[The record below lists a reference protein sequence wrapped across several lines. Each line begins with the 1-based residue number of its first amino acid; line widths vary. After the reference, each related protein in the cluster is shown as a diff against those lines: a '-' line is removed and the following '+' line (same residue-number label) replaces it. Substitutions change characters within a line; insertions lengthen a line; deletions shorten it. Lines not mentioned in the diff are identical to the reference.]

1 MIFLPVFPAGFG
13 GFRSRQFVSARL
25 NAGFGTKNLKLITDI
40 MQRDS
45 CSEAVILTS
54 KAAGGDHLMVTLFGT
69 ERGVYQAML
78 FGGRKSRLRAL
89 ISPWHLGTVWLYGDT
104 KKNMLKITDFEAV
117 KFRSGIRD
125 SLYKTWAA
133 SLASE
138 LVIKTNATG
147 EYAKCWT
154 LVNAFFD
161 GLDQTAEDECRA
173 ALVRF
178 LWRFLSL
185 MGLCPPTIHCVRC
198 GDAFSTTAA
207 VYEPA
212 ENGFTCTSCAAATG
226 SATEFSVSAEG
237 LAYLSAVSELRF
249 SDVRA
254 IRLSA
259 SALEELK
266 TLLFFL
272 ITQAA
277 GDKLNTLAS
286 GAGIL

>member
-1 MIFLPVFPAGFG
+1 
-13 GFRSRQFVSARL
+13 
-25 NAGFGTKNLKLITDI
+25 
-40 MQRDS
+40 MQRNS
-45 CSEAVILTS
+45 CSEAVILAS
-54 KAAGGDHLMVTLFGT
+54 KAAGGDHLAVTLFGV
-69 ERGVYQAML
+69 ERGVYHAML

-104 KKNMLKITDFEAV
+104 QKNTLKITDFEAA

-138 LVIKTNATG
+138 LVIKTNAAG

-161 GLDQTAEDECRA
+161 GLDQTAEAECRA

-178 LWRFLSL
+178 LWRFLSV
-185 MGLCPPTIHCVRC
+185 MGLRPETAHCVRC
-198 GDAFSTTAA
+198 GDAFSTGAA
-207 VYEPA
+207 VYEA
-212 ENGFTCTSCAAATG
+212 ADNGFVCRSCVTDSAMLLSETEGQRNAA
-226 SATEFSVSAEG
+226 EFSLSAEG
-237 LAYLSAVSELRF
+237 LSFLSAVSELRS
-249 SDVRA
+249 SDVRV
-254 IRLSA
+254 IRLTEST
-259 SALEELK
+259 LDELK
-266 TLLFFL
+266 HVLFFL

>member
-1 MIFLPVFPAGFG
+1 
-13 GFRSRQFVSARL
+13 
-25 NAGFGTKNLKLITDI
+25 

-54 KAAGGDHLMVTLFGT
+54 KAADGDHLAVTLFGA

-89 ISPWHLGTVWLYGDT
+89 ISPWHLGKVWLYGDT
-104 KKNMLKITDFEAV
+104 QKNMLKITDFEAA
-117 KFRSGIRD
+117 KLRSGIRD

-138 LVIKTNATG
+138 LVIKTSAAG

-161 GLDQTAEDECRA
+161 GIDQTPDNECRA

-185 MGLCPPTIHCVRC
+185 MGLCPPTAHCVRC
-198 GDAFSTTAA
+198 GNAFYTGETI
-207 VYEPA
+207 YEPA
-212 ENGFTCTSCAAATG
+212 ENGFACSSCVAATG
-226 SATEFSVSAEG
+226 NAAEFPVSAEG
-237 LAYLSAVSELRF
+237 IAYLTAVSELR
-249 SDVRA
+249 SGEVRA
-254 IRLSA
+254 IQLSA
-259 SALEELK
+259 AALEELK
-266 TLLFFL
+266 HLLFFL
-272 ITQAA
+272 ISQAA
-277 GDKLNTLAS
+277 GNKLNTLAS

>member
-1 MIFLPVFPAGFG
+1 
-13 GFRSRQFVSARL
+13 
-25 NAGFGTKNLKLITDI
+25 
-40 MQRDS
+40 MQRNS
-45 CSEAVILTS
+45 YSEAVILTS
-54 KAAGGDHLMVTLFGT
+54 KAAGGDHLTVTLFGV

-104 KKNMLKITDFEAV
+104 QKNTLKITDFEAA
-117 KFRSGIRD
+117 KFRSGIRN

-138 LVIKTNATG
+138 LVIKTNAAGGEPLLRGTAGSEG

-161 GLDQTAEDECRA
+161 GLDQTAEDECRV

-185 MGLCPPTIHCVRC
+185 MGLCPETAHCIRC
-198 GDAFSTTAA
+198 GGAFSTDTAG
-207 VYEPA
+207 YEPA
-212 ENGFTCTSCAAATG
+212 ENGFTCRSCVTLPG
-226 SATEFSVSAEG
+226 SATLFSETEGQCGAAEFSVSAEG
-237 LAYLSAVSELRF
+237 LAYLTAVSELRS

-254 IRLSA
+254 IQLSE
-259 SALEELK
+259 STLEELK
-266 TLLFFL
+266 HVLFFL

-277 GDKLNTLAS
+277 GDKLNTLVS

>member
-1 MIFLPVFPAGFG
+1 
-13 GFRSRQFVSARL
+13 
-25 NAGFGTKNLKLITDI
+25 
-40 MQRDS
+40 MQRNS
-45 CSEAVILTS
+45 SSEAVVLTS
-54 KAAGGDHLMVTLFGT
+54 KAAGEDHLSVTLFGA

-104 KKNMLKITDFEAV
+104 QKTMLKITDFEPA
-117 KFRSGIRD
+117 KFRNGIRD

-138 LVIKTNATG
+138 LAIKTNAAG

-161 GLDQTAEDECRA
+161 GLDQTPEGECRA

-185 MGLCPPTIHCVRC
+185 MGLCPQTGYCVRC
-198 GDAFSTTAA
+198 GCVFSAGDA

-212 ENGFTCTSCAAATG
+212 ENGFACASCVTG
-226 SATEFSVSAEG
+226 TGTEGGFPEFFVSAEG
-237 LAYLSAVSELRF
+237 LSFLTAVSELRS

-254 IRLSA
+254 IILSE
-259 SALEELK
+259 SALDELK
-266 TLLFFL
+266 HLLFFL
-272 ITQAA
+272 ISQAA

>member
-1 MIFLPVFPAGFG
+1 
-13 GFRSRQFVSARL
+13 
-25 NAGFGTKNLKLITDI
+25 
-40 MQRDS
+40 
-45 CSEAVILTS
+45 
-54 KAAGGDHLMVTLFGT
+54 LFGV

-104 KKNMLKITDFEAV
+104 QKNTLKITDFEVA

-138 LVIKTNATG
+138 LVIKTNAAGGEPSPRWGLAAGAG
-147 EYAKCWT
+147 EYAKSWT

-161 GLDQTAEDECRA
+161 GLDQTAEGECRV

-185 MGLCPPTIHCVRC
+185 MGLCPPTAHCVHC
-198 GDAFSTTAA
+198 GCAFSTATA
-207 VYEPA
+207 VYEAA
-212 ENGFTCTSCAAATG
+212 ENGFACESCATG
-226 SATEFSVSAEG
+226 TRAEFFVSAEG
-237 LAYLSAVSELRF
+237 LAYLTAVSELRS

-254 IRLSA
+254 IQLSVA
-259 SALEELK
+259 ALEELK
-266 TLLFFL
+266 HLLFFL
-272 ITQAA
+272 ITQAT